1 MNAIDILTQD
11 TSSTESGFL
20 NLTKEEGKSSPS
32 LFDTLL
38 KTSVETKQNVDST
51 SQNTPLNPN
60 DKTTIIIKPEN
71 MENVNIEKALSS
83 NSLLDRLLVEAKAEI
98 TEGQIGEVKKSETS
112 EGSKFIDNIKNL
124 AKPQEP
130 IVELEENNKVSNQ
143 TGSSLLDKLIVE
155 AKSQIQ
161 DDSTLTLKQNIVK
174 AEDQTLELEV
184 KQNNSSSLL
193 DKLILDATTEI
204 KEAKNLNIVNPKI
217 ETSNLDDIENK
228 VEPKIIEKK
237 ELTPTS
243 LLDKLILDAKNKI
256 VEDKNNLLDK
266 NTIKITPTQAELE
279 VKITPEVSTEELKN
293 LLKTEVSAEEKIT
306 ISSENKSE
314 TKTNVNLAIPSD
326 NSSKQNLDVESN
338 EVQIV
343 KTTEKPK
350 SLMDALIQNTMKKQ
364 EDFVSKSIDLTTQNN
379 PAKEIAS
386 SIYLGSQKNQL
397 NTQLNF
403 NKNEAINLIKDGA
416 SIGDIQKS
424 ANILELGFE
433 DADVE
438 QKNQMESL
446 GKRDIIRDLN
456 DKKTIL
462 DSILNEKNVRS
473 VDVKNL
479 ITKSVEASTALLQN
493 TLNIEDDVR
502 ITVNS
507 PLSFNIQTRIIG
519 ARQEMSNMMS
529 DIARQMY
536 ENYKPPVTV
545 FRINLNPGNLGS
557 IAIMMKNERNSE
569 LTITMSIS
577 SNATLD
583 ALLENQN
590 LLRNSLSKS
599 FEENTKF
606 NLDFSSSRDN
616 KEGQKNQ
623 QDQQNQN
630 QDEHIDTQTILRIQE
645 ENKETEEKL
654 IEYL

>member
-161 DDSTLTLKQNIVK
+161 DDSTLSLKQNIVK